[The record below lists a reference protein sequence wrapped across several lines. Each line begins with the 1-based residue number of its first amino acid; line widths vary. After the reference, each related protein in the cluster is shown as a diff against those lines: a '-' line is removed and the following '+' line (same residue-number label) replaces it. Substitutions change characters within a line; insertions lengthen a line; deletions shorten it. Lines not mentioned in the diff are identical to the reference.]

1 VGELWDTHAG
11 AEMREYDKKDAE
23 VSEYEIS
30 EQIIK
35 MRAVVEETASFQRAR
50 SLAGAL
56 FQVAL
61 AHAATVHL
69 YELIPSEK
77 RAIFCGARRN
87 AGLLKLRLIVC
98 LRERDAE
105 PVLFPP
111 YDAAMPARLIGLH
124 NQREFVGNS

>member
-30 EQIIK
+30 EQINK

-56 FQVAL
+56 FHVAL

-69 YELIPSEK
+69 YELI
-77 RAIFCGARRN
+77 
-87 AGLLKLRLIVC
+87 LRKN
-98 LRERDAE
+98 E
-105 PVLFPP
+105 PF
-111 YDAAMPARLIGLH
+111 
-124 NQREFVGNS
+124 FVGRAVTRAS